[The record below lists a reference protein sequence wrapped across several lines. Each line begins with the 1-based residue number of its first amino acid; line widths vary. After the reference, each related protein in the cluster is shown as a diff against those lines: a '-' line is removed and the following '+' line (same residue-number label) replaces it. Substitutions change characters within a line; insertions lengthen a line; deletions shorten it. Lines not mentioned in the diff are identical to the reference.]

1 MEKCSAA
8 IAELRHNGWED
19 DREHKALAK
28 EQMSLVKETAIK
40 LLAGHTITAP
50 DGSAWSV
57 SDVTDCFSETVTP
70 EIMIKIM
77 TGDLFEAQKV
87 IGDCAQQVAFWALDL
102 ESAPFLDLNDL
113 ITEAEQ

>member
-1 MEKCSAA
+1 MEKCSAE

-28 EQMSLVKETAIK
+28 EQISRVKETAVK
-40 LLAGHTITAP
+40 LLAGNTITAP
-50 DGSAWSV
+50 DGLAWSL
-57 SDVTDCFSETVTP
+57 SDITDCFSEKVTP
-70 EIMIKIM
+70 EIMMQIM
-77 TGDLFEAQKV
+77 TGDPFEAQKI